1 LIIRGPDGT
10 GEPRFTP
17 TIVAFNG
24 NASVGESVEAFMI
37 TFDDLRVPIG
47 IAVERISATM
57 NSWFCTHWLAW
68 LPTFQR
74 SVLLVMEEKVLYN
87 EA

>member
-1 LIIRGPDGT
+1 MIIRGPDGT

-37 TFDDLRVPIG
+37 TFDDLRVPHRDSCRTNLCDY
-47 IAVERISATM
+47 E
-57 NSWFCTHWLAW
+57 
-68 LPTFQR
+68 
-74 SVLLVMEEKVLYN
+74 LLVLY
-87 EA
+87 ALARLATYFPTICLISDGGKSSVQ